1 MIRLAWLPDG
11 PYVLTDPT
19 ERLSKD
25 GYQCMCSGIVR
36 RATEEDLAMWRK
48 EPA

>member
-1 MIRLAWLPDG
+1 MIRLAWFPDG
-11 PYVLTDPT
+11 PYVLTDQT

-36 RATEEDLAMWRK
+36 RATEEDIRTWQK
-48 EPA
+48 Q